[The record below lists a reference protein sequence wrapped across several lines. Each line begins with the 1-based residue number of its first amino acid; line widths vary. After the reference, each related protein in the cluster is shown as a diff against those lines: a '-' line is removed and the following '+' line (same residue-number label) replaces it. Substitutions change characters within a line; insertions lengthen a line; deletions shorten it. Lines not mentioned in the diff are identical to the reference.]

1 MQEIVRQII
10 NLVAEDKIDA
20 NKELLRSIMVSF
32 LYNDFDI
39 PYSGIKEI
47 DVLKYE
53 DIFKII
59 NMYHSNMYQ
68 LDIENY
74 REKVANLLAL
84 LNIIKV
90 KNLI

>member
-20 NKELLRSIMVSF
+20 NEELLRSIMVSF

-39 PYSGIKEI
+39 PYSDIKEI

-74 REKVANLLAL
+74 RKKVANLLAL
-84 LNIIKV
+84 LNIAKV
-90 KNLI
+90 KNIA